1 MPGCRGGKL
10 LCSCACGSPEMTVAI
25 ALAVVFGKSL
35 RDARV
40 PLGSSVGSMGMVEE
54 IWLEM

>member
-1 MPGCRGGKL
+1 
-10 LCSCACGSPEMTVAI
+10 MTVAI
-25 ALAVVFGKSL
+25 ALAVVFGKSP